1 MKSIHISCVVLF
13 VAIVPFSLRTFAQ
26 QGERLRDT
34 TPATSNSAGDYVE
47 GTDSSERT
55 KAVDEA
61 DSRAEKE
68 AERLVSIPPEKI
80 VLMLQQEP
88 GLFLEVKK
96 LLVRRA
102 YSQGQVLDPK
112 DLTDNAVFRLVR
124 DDEEVRA
131 LITEQILDRG
141 YIRAKPTREELLK
154 EVEEQR
160 RMQENA
166 AAQSYSYPY
175 SQGDADRR
183 ATVGLGSN
191 QPNAPQNGA
200 QYGPSG

>member
-1 MKSIHISCVVLF
+1 MRSCGRFRLRLTNRMSKRFLKISLRKSLLRYLPEVPMKSVHISCVVLF

-26 QGERLRDT
+26 QGDRLRDT

-55 KAVDEA
+55 KAIDEA

-131 LITEQILDRG
+131 
-141 YIRAKPTREELLK
+141 
-154 EVEEQR
+154 
-160 RMQENA
+160 
-166 AAQSYSYPY
+166 
-175 SQGDADRR
+175 
-183 ATVGLGSN
+183 
-191 QPNAPQNGA
+191 
-200 QYGPSG
+200 